1 MSESDMYDLVII
13 GGGPGGLSAGIYA
26 MRAALETA
34 LIEMAVPGGQVTMS
48 DSVENYPGFEH
59 IGGAELSMK
68 MAQHAKSYGLE
79 ILSQEVV
86 SLEPGLEFH
95 RVRFANGEQLRAHSV
110 ILAPG
115 GSPRKLGIPG
125 EKEYYGKGVSY
136 CAVCDG
142 FFFRNK
148 TVVVIGGGDTAAEEA
163 LYLSKLAKQVYI
175 VHRRDALRAG
185 MILQQRVFAECKIEV
200 LWNTVATAIKADDGG
215 VYAVELKDTQTGEK
229 REQATDGVFIFIG
242 FEPNNK
248 LVPAGTRM
256 NADGYVVTD
265 NRCETN
271 TPGIFVIGDLRE
283 KYARQILIRQFP
295 GNTIVHGS
303 LIISSLKSLLF
314 KFSILTAMLLGL
326 PILGITLAGH
336 PLSRY
341 LEFPPQT
348 LYVLP
353 APFFWMVFLGYSL
366 FILAVCLS
374 LAIKTLKSI
383 KFSKHKISLSGVF
396 PWWGWLGAA
405 SGVGVWILAWS
416 RYSWFSAF
424 QPHTFTPLW
433 ISYILVVNAL
443 KYQRTGQCMIISTAV
458 SFERCILV
466 VF

>member
-26 MRAALETA
+26 MRAALKTA

-48 DSVENYPGFEH
+48 DSVENYPGFEQ

-95 RVRFANGEQLRAHSV
+95 RVRFANGEQLRTYSV

-115 GSPRKLGIPG
+115 GSPRRLGIPG

-148 TVVVIGGGDTAAEEA
+148 IVVVIGGGDSAAEEA
-163 LYLSKLAKQVYI
+163 LYLSQLVKQVYI

-200 LWNTVATAIKADDGG
+200 LWNTVATAIKADDAG
-215 VYAVELKDTQTGEK
+215 VYAVELKDTQTGEE

-283 KYARQILIRQFP
+283 KYARQIVVSAADGCTAALAAAKYVETRK
-295 GNTIVHGS
+295 
-303 LIISSLKSLLF
+303 SSSE
-314 KFSILTAMLLGL
+314 TCEVPADLLGE
-326 PILGITLAGH
+326 T
-336 PLSRY
+336 S
-341 LEFPPQT
+341 E
-348 LYVLP
+348 
-353 APFFWMVFLGYSL
+353 
-366 FILAVCLS
+366 
-374 LAIKTLKSI
+374 
-383 KFSKHKISLSGVF
+383 
-396 PWWGWLGAA
+396 
-405 SGVGVWILAWS
+405 
-416 RYSWFSAF
+416 
-424 QPHTFTPLW
+424 
-433 ISYILVVNAL
+433 NN
-443 KYQRTGQCMIISTAV
+443 
-458 SFERCILV
+458 
-466 VF
+466 